1 MRARTI
7 FLGWIAVVA
16 ALEGCDSSSNV
27 FGPDSIDTSSGSQV
41 VGSGNVITQSRNVSG
56 FEAVSFEG
64 VARLV
69 LEQTGTESLTI
80 SADDN
85 ILPLL
90 ISEVRDGTLFLGF
103 ASDTNITDTEPI
115 VFTLS
120 VRTLT
125 ELTAGGVVEVDASGI
140 DTGRLDVSVSG
151 VSNVTAAGRVDRQNV
166 VVSGVS
172 TYLAE
177 NLESR
182 AVIVDVS
189 GPSRVVVNVSEE
201 LRGRVD
207 APGSVA
213 YIGDPTVDVD
223 GFGAVHK
230 Q

>member
-7 FLGWIAVVA
+7 FLSWIAIVT

-27 FGPDSIDTSSGSQV
+27 LGPDSIDTSSGSQV

-80 SADDN
+80 TAEDN

-125 ELTAGGVVEVDASGI
+125 ALTAAGVVEVHARGI
-140 DTGRLDVSVSG
+140 DSNRLDVIVSG
-151 VSNVTAAGRVDRQNV
+151 VSNVTAAGRADRQNV

-177 NLESR
+177 NLESI
-182 AVIVDVS
+182 VVEVDVS

-207 APGSVA
+207 APGSVE
-213 YIGDPTVDVD
+213 YIGDPAVDVD

>member
-7 FLGWIAVVA
+7 LLGWIATVA
-16 ALEGCDSSSNV
+16 VLGGCDRATNLLE
-27 FGPDSIDTSSGSQV
+27 PDSISPSGGQV
-41 VGSGNVITQSRNVSG
+41 VGSGNVIAQSRNVSG

-90 ISEVRDGTLFLGF
+90 ISEVREGTLFLGF

-125 ELTAGGVVEVDASGI
+125 RLTAAGVVEVDARGI
-140 DTGRLDVSVSG
+140 DTGRLDVTVAG
-151 VSNVTAAGRVDRQNV
+151 VSNVSAAGRADRQNV

-182 AVIVDVS
+182 VVVVDVS

-201 LRGRVD
+201 LRGEVS
-207 APGSVA
+207 APSLVE
-213 YIGDPTVDVD
+213 YIGDPTVDVE
-223 GFGAVHK
+223 GLGAVQK
-230 Q
+230 R